1 MAVVGYFPFN
11 CGEPD
16 GMQRVNI
23 YISVKRTLLVSLFL
37 CIITLRLIAF
47 ANFSHSLAES
57 NDFRFIHSDMG
68 LLRET
73 ESLPGGPIKN
83 HPVAAT
89 KIIANIALPSFRLLF
104 SPSVHVRNSPTVRP
118 SLKLPKAAWSV
129 LFQSS
134 LLPKWPPVTQF
145 TIYLRRR
152 RGVGPPIWILRLS
165 NHSSRRIAE

>member
-1 MAVVGYFPFN
+1 MQGGEVGQKENPQERIQAILEESNPGSEVAVVGYFSFN
-11 CGEPD
+11 CREPD

-37 CIITLRLIAF
+37 CIITLRLISF

-57 NDFRFIHSDMG
+57 NDFRFIHSDIG

-89 KIIANIALPSFRLLF
+89 KIIANIPFHSF
-104 SPSVHVRNSPTVRP
+104 
-118 SLKLPKAAWSV
+118 
-129 LFQSS
+129 
-134 LLPKWPPVTQF
+134 
-145 TIYLRRR
+145 
-152 RGVGPPIWILRLS
+152 
-165 NHSSRRIAE
+165 